1 MGKTLY
7 QGYNEIYWKQ
17 GKREYLHNGGGGLI
31 PGMHGIE
38 NIMEFL
44 PNVGNLHQQAR
55 AL

>member
-1 MGKTLY
+1 MWGKLY
-7 QGYNEIYWKQ
+7 TKDIMKYIENRVKGNISTM
-17 GKREYLHNGGGGLI
+17 GGGLI